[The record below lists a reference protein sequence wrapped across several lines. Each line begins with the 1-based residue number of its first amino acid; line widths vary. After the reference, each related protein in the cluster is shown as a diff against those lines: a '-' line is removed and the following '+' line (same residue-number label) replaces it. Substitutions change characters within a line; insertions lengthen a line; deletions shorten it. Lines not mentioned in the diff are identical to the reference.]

1 MPVLVAIALGCLLSC
16 GSIWTAGLLATR
28 VAGLPWSVRYTS
40 GAAIY
45 SLLIF
50 SLLQGHAGYV
60 QAFWLLGGAL
70 GFAAWRFPAAM
81 WTPPPPHLP
90 HGSLRVPRLICCGIL
105 TLYAGLYLVYAVA
118 PEIQPDAI
126 AYHLRIVA
134 DYVRA
139 HGFTGK
145 SAFFDVMP
153 QPVEMMFVPA
163 FSAGAHSAAK
173 LVHLG
178 LLVSAA
184 ATVREIARELGLAES
199 SGWSAAV
206 LFFVAPVCG
215 VAGSAAYTD
224 AGLAAAAFA
233 VVYLLV
239 RWDRTREP
247 WLLAFASMDAALC
260 YSVKQTFGWVAIIAF
275 VFVAARAREW
285 RRPAAFAVVVLAFV
299 APWMVR
305 AYLLTGNPF
314 APFLSA
320 SGLDTQLA
328 RSFSAFRPG
337 FDWLGAP
344 WNYAVHGGNQ
354 GVVGPVFLLMPL
366 ALVGIRRR
374 ATAWMLAATA
384 LLTVPILA
392 NTGTRFLMPMLGPAA
407 IAMASVLPAPA
418 AVAIA
423 VRQAATA
430 WPDVV
435 DLYAKDEWRLGE
447 LPWEA
452 ALRLEPEK
460 AFLERMIPGFAVT
473 HLIERETLPGARIL
487 TFTGVPEA
495 YLDRDFLTYWQSGP
509 GSRFSDGLI
518 FALDSQGG
526 NARTYTWRAGGGV
539 EVVAGSE
546 FRVVDTRPASNLAW
560 RNQLPGQAFR
570 FQLPGDL
577 VVWPSD
583 ARIAFRGPA
592 PTDGSEFR
600 IDLRRDA
607 TAAIRK
613 AGYKHILIPIGEGP
627 FAPLGRDLLRH
638 ADEWGV
644 RPQGVSGDRWLF
656 QIS

>member
-28 VAGLPWSVRYTS
+28 SVALPWSVRYMIGT
-40 GAAIY
+40 AVY

-50 SLLQGHAGYV
+50 GLLLGHAGFAQV
-60 QAFWLLGGAL
+60 FWLLGGLL
-70 GFAAWRFPAAM
+70 GVAAWRFPAAR
-81 WTPPPPHLP
+81 WIPQASPSSHRIP
-90 HGSLRVPRLICCGIL
+90 SLICVGIL
-105 TLYAGLYLVYAVA
+105 TLYTGLYLVYAFA

-153 QPVEMMFVPA
+153 QPVEMLFVPA
-163 FSAGAHSAAK
+163 FSVGAHSAAK
-173 LVHLG
+173 LVHLS

-184 ATVREIARELGLAES
+184 ATVREIARELGLADA

-224 AGLAAAAFA
+224 AGLAAATFS

-247 WLLAFASMDAALC
+247 WLLAFAGMDAALC
-260 YSVKQTFGWVAIIAF
+260 YAVKQTFGWVAVVAF
-275 VFVAARAREW
+275 VFIAVRGRTW
-285 RRPAAFAVVVLAFV
+285 LRPIAFAAGVLALA
-299 APWMVR
+299 APWMIR
-305 AYLLTGNPF
+305 AYILTGNPV

-328 RSFSAFRPG
+328 RTFSAFRPG
-337 FDWLGAP
+337 FDWMGAI
-344 WNYAVHGGNQ
+344 WNYTVHGGNQ
-354 GVVGPVFLLMPL
+354 GVVGPLFLLLPL
-366 ALVGIRRR
+366 AFLGIRRR
-374 ATAWMLAATA
+374 ATVWMLLAAVLLA
-384 LLTVPILA
+384 LPILA

-407 IAMASVLPAPA
+407 IAMVSVLPAPA

-423 VRQAATA
+423 VLQAAAA
-430 WPDVV
+430 WPDAV

-460 AFLERMIPGFAVT
+460 AHLERMIPGFAVT
-473 HLIERETLPGARIL
+473 HLIERETLPGSRIL

-495 YLDRDFLTYWQSGP
+495 YMDREFLTYWQSGA
-509 GSRFSDGLI
+509 GSRLSDGLI
-518 FALDSQGG
+518 FALDSEGG
-526 NARTYTWRAGGGV
+526 GARTYSWRTGSGV

-546 FRVVDTRPASNLAW
+546 FRVVDARPASNLAW
-560 RNQLPGQAFR
+560 TNHLPGESFR

-583 ARIAFRGPA
+583 ARITFRGPA
-592 PTDGSEFR
+592 PTDGPEFR

-613 AGYKHILIPIGEGP
+613 SGYKHILIPIGDGP
-627 FAPLGRDLLRH
+627 FAPLGRDLLQH

-656 QIS
+656 QISQ